1 MKFPI
6 LPILFMSLSAAAAP
20 EYPTAPL
27 TELADDY
34 FGTRVADPY
43 RGLEDVDAEATRAW
57 VAAQNDLSQPWLAAL
72 PEREAI
78 RTRLQALWN
87 YERYGLVQKVAG
99 RYFYLRNDGL
109 QNQSVLVVEDRAGA
123 RPRVLLDPN
132 GLAADGTVAL
142 TQFEVSPDGR
152 WLAYTTAA
160 AGSDW
165 NELRVRGIADG
176 KDQPE
181 VLRRIKFSSIAWTKD
196 GKGFFYSR
204 YPEPPAGV
212 TSGTFDDLANQ
223 ALYYHRVG
231 TAQAEDLQVYAVPE
245 EPKWGYQAKV
255 TDDGRY
261 LVITIWRG
269 SIEEYRVHVR
279 DLGDPQQLALD
290 GPVIKLVDAF
300 EADYTLIGS
309 TGSRLFFRSNAGA
322 ERGRIVAADVDAA
335 LPERWR
341 ELVPQRDDT
350 LQHALFAGDGI
361 VALYLRDAASKL
373 QRYDLDGTPR
383 AEIALPGLGSVPDLS
398 LGGVQISGAAG
409 DDELFYAFTSFN
421 QPPTNYR
428 HDLAKNRSGVHQPLK
443 LNFNPADYVTEQ
455 VFYRSKDGTRVPM
468 FISYRK
474 GLKRDAGT
482 PALLYGYGGFNV
494 SLPPSFSV
502 PNLVWME
509 QGGIYAQANLRGGG
523 EYGKAW
529 HESGTKARKQNVFD
543 DFIAAAE
550 YLVDEGWTAPAHLA
564 VSGRSNGGLL
574 VGAVVNQ
581 RPELFAAALPAVGVM
596 DMLRYH
602 RFTIGWAWAGDYGT
616 SETEEGFRYLYRYSP
631 LHNVRDDVKYPAVL
645 INTADHDDRVVPGHS
660 YKYAAAMQAAHRRLH
675 AQQCGA
681 DASGCDAG
689 GPVLIR
695 IDVKAGHG
703 AGKPIGKLI
712 EEEADRLAF
721 VRHYTA
727 R

>member
-1 MKFPI
+1 MKFLS
-6 LPILFMSLSAAAAP
+6 LPILFMSLAAAAAP
-20 EYPTAPL
+20 DYPPTL
-27 TELADDY
+27 QTEHADDY

-43 RGLEDVDAEATRAW
+43 RWLEDVDADATRAW
-57 VAAQNDLSQPWLAAL
+57 VEAQNALALPLLAAL

-78 RTRLQALWN
+78 RERLQALWN
-87 YERYGLVQKVAG
+87 YERYGLVQKLAG

-109 QNQSVLVVEDRAGA
+109 QNQSVLLVQDAVDA

-132 GLAADGTVAL
+132 LLADDGTVAL
-142 TQFEVSPDGR
+142 TQFKVSPDGR
-152 WLAYTTAA
+152 WLAYGTAA

-165 NELRVRGIADG
+165 NEFRVRGVADG
-176 KDQPE
+176 SDQPE

-204 YPEPPAGV
+204 YPEPPAGAAP
-212 TSGTFDDLANQ
+212 GTFDDLANQ

-231 TAQAEDLQVYAVPE
+231 TPQSEDVLVYAVPE
-245 EPKWGYQAKV
+245 EPKWGFGADV

-269 SIEEYRVHVR
+269 SADEYRIHVR
-279 DLGDPQQLALD
+279 DLGDPQQPTLEA
-290 GPVIKLVDAF
+290 PVLRLVDDF
-300 EADYTLIGS
+300 ESEYALIGS
-309 TGSRLFFRSNAGA
+309 VGSRLYFRSNAGA
-322 ERGRIVAADVDAA
+322 ERGRIVAADLDAA
-335 LPERWR
+335 LPDRWR
-341 ELVPQRDDT
+341 EIVPQQADT

-361 VALYLRDAASKL
+361 VALTMRDARSRL
-373 QRYDLDGTPR
+373 LRYGLDGKLR
-383 AEIALPGLGSVPDLS
+383 GEIALPGLGSVPDLS
-398 LGGVQISGAAG
+398 VGGVQISGAPG
-409 DDELFYAFTSFN
+409 DDELFYVFTSFN
-421 QPPTNYR
+421 QPATNYR
-428 HDLAKNRSGVHQPLK
+428 YDLARRKGAVHQPLK
-443 LNFNPADYVTEQ
+443 LNFDPADYVTEQ
-455 VFYRSKDGTRVPM
+455 VFYASKDGTRVPM
-468 FISYRK
+468 FIAYRK
-474 GLKRDAGT
+474 GLKRSGRAPT
-482 PALLYGYGGFNV
+482 LLYGYGGFNV
-494 SLPPSFSV
+494 SLPPAFSV

-509 QGGIYAQANLRGGG
+509 QGGVYAQANLRGGG

-529 HESGTKARKQNVFD
+529 HEAGTRERKQNVFD

-550 YLVDEGWTAPAHLA
+550 YLVREKWTAPSHLA
-564 VSGRSNGGLL
+564 ISGRSNGGLL
-574 VGAVVNQ
+574 VGATLNQ

-616 SETEEGFRYLYRYSP
+616 SETEEGFNYLYRYSP
-631 LHNVRDDVKYPAVL
+631 VHKVRDGVKYPAVL

-660 YKYAAAMQAAHRRLH
+660 YKYAAALQRAQADPER
-675 AQQCGA
+675 
-681 DASGCDAG
+681 
-689 GPVLIR
+689 PILIR

-721 VRHYTA
+721 IRHYTT